1 MKSRQ
6 AVILVIFLA
15 LWEAGPLGAAL
26 PEKADVVVLIS
37 ANAEWAP
44 VREYL
49 SKENAARIPS

>member
-1 MKSRQ
+1 MTSRQ
-6 AVILVIFLA
+6 AVLLVIFLA
-15 LWEAGPLGAAL
+15 LWKSGSLGATL

-49 SKENAARIPS
+49 